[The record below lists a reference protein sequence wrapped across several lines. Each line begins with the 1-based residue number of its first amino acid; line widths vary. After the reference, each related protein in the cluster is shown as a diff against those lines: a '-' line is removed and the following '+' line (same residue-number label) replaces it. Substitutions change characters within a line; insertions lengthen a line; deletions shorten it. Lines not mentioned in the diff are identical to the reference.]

1 MDTSRRTRR
10 LGILCLIGLLVM
22 ITTVPPQTGYTAR
35 LATEEAPTKKTAPR
49 GTAQGGGRDGKG
61 ATERTISFNLRNAD
75 IVQVINLISE
85 LTGKSFLVDD
95 KVRGKV
101 TIIAPTEVTL
111 EEAYQIFLSVLE
123 IQGFTIVPQGPI
135 IKIIPSRD
143 VKDNPIPTAT
153 NTQHP
158 FSPTTESFVTQL
170 VPLQY
175 ADANDIRGLLTPL
188 VSKESSLLA
197 YAPTNSLIVTDTVAN
212 INRLLKIITALDVEA
227 PSAIFRVVML
237 KFAQAE
243 QIANALRSA
252 VEGLGGA
259 GGPDTGTGA
268 PPGAEAAPPPPSG
281 QPATRGRRP
290 AQASAGQRAQRGPR
304 IVPDARTNSLVLIAT
319 RADMSTLEDLIAKLD
334 VRTPEGRGQIHV
346 YYLQYANAEELAQVL
361 TAQAGEITRT
371 LTPTTTPSTGPST
384 PPGGLPPTTPG
395 GGLPP
400 TTSTLG
406 TQTTRRQGVVG
417 GTTPLGISIVA
428 DKPTNSLVIT
438 APPEAYVL
446 IKEVIQKLDVR
457 RSQVLV
463 ETLIAEVTL
472 NKAQNL
478 GVEWRAINS
487 PDGTQ
492 VFASSTGSGQTGLLN
507 STLSPIGGAGTGTGT
522 GIGTTSALAGLTSLA
537 SQGFLIG
544 LLRTLTITP
553 DPSNPNS
560 TVQILNIP
568 LLLRAFQGDTDVNIL
583 STPNLLT
590 TDNEEAEIIIGEE
603 RPFLRQA
610 QDTPIG
616 GVATSTSTIRT
627 FDFKDTGITL
637 RITPQ
642 ISQGKTVRLKLLQ
655 EVKAFVSESE
665 VGAVT
670 TTKRS
675 AKTTVIVDDSQTIV
689 IGGLISNDNNEAKT
703 SVPCLG
709 NIPIFGWAFKQTS
722 ILKRKT
728 NLLIFLTPHIITSP
742 EDIDRVTTHEIQR
755 REQAPAIEERLRQG
769 QPQDNL
775 ELLLN

>member
-1 MDTSRRTRR
+1 MDTSRRFRR
-10 LGILCLIGLLVM
+10 LDILCLIGLL
-22 ITTVPPQTGYTAR
+22 IIIAAIPPQTGYTAR
-35 LATEEAPTKKTAPR
+35 LATEEAPSRRAAPR
-49 GTAQGGGRDGKG
+49 GTAQDGVRDGKG
-61 ATERTISFNLRNAD
+61 AAERTISFNLRNAD

-111 EEAYQIFLSVLE
+111 DEAYQIFLSVLE

-153 NTQHP
+153 DTQHP

-170 VPLQY
+170 IPLQY

-212 INRLLKIITALDVEA
+212 INRLLKIITALDVES
-227 PSAIFRVVML
+227 PSAIFKVVML

-252 VEGLGGA
+252 VEGLTGA
-259 GGPDTGTGA
+259 GGADAGTGA
-268 PPGAEAAPPPPSG
+268 PTGAEAAPAPG
-281 QPATRGRRP
+281 VQPTARGRRP
-290 AQASAGQRAQRGPR
+290 AQASAGQRTQRGSR
-304 IVPDARTNSLVLIAT
+304 IIPDARTNSLVLIAT
-319 RADMSTLEDLIAKLD
+319 RADMGTLEDLITKLD
-334 VRTPEGRGQIHV
+334 IRTPEGRGQIHV

-371 LTPTTTPSTGPST
+371 LTPTTTPLPGQSTT
-384 PPGGLPPTTPG
+384 PGGLPPTTP

-417 GTTPLGISIVA
+417 GTTATGISIVA

-438 APPEAYVL
+438 APPEAYAL
-446 IKEVIQKLDVR
+446 IKEIIQKLDVR

-472 NKAQNL
+472 NKAQSL

-487 PDGTQ
+487 PNGTQ
-492 VFASSTGSGQTGLLN
+492 VFASSTGTAQTGLLN
-507 STLSPIGGAGTGTGT
+507 STLGPIGGSGTGSTAT
-522 GIGTTSALAGLTSLA
+522 PTNPLAGLTSLA

-544 LLRTLTITP
+544 LLRTITITP

-590 TDNEEAEIIIGEE
+590 MDNEEAEIVIGEN
-603 RPFLRQA
+603 RPILRQA

-616 GVATSTSTIRT
+616 GVASTSSIVRT
-627 FDFKDTGITL
+627 FDFKDLGITL
-637 RITPQ
+637 RVTPQ
-642 ISQGKTVRLKLLQ
+642 ISQGKTVRLKLAQ
-655 EVKAFVSESE
+655 EVTAFVSETE

-689 IGGLISNDNNEAKT
+689 IGGLISNDSNEAKS

-722 ILKRKT
+722 VSKRKT

-742 EDIDRVTTHEIQR
+742 EDIDRVTTHERQR
-755 REQAPAIEERLRQG
+755 LEQAPAVEERLRQG

>member
-10 LGILCLIGLLVM
+10 LGILCLIGLLVTL
-22 ITTVPPQTGYTAR
+22 TTVPPQTGYTAR
-35 LATEEAPTKKTAPR
+35 LATEEAPTRKAAPR
-49 GTAQGGGRDGKG
+49 GTVQDRGRDGKG
-61 ATERTISFNLRNAD
+61 TTERTISFNLRNAD

-153 NTQHP
+153 DTQHS

-197 YAPTNSLIVTDTVAN
+197 YAPTNSLIVTDTVSN
-212 INRLLKIITALDVEA
+212 INRLLKIITALDVES
-227 PSAIFRVVML
+227 PSAIFKVVML

-252 VEGLGGA
+252 VEGLAAG
-259 GGPDTGTGA
+259 GGPDAGTGA
-268 PPGAEAAPPPPSG
+268 PPGAEAAPPPG
-281 QPATRGRRP
+281 VQPAARGRRP

-319 RADMSTLEDLIAKLD
+319 RADMGTLEDLIAKLD

-371 LTPTTTPSTGPST
+371 LTPTTTPTGQPTPS
-384 PPGGLPPTTPG
+384 GGPPPTTP

-400 TTSTLG
+400 TTSTVG

-472 NKAQNL
+472 NKVQNL

-492 VFASSTGSGQTGLLN
+492 VFASSTGSPQTGLLN
-507 STLSPIGGAGTGTGT
+507 STLSPIGGTGTSTGTGS
-522 GIGTTSALAGLTSLA
+522 TSVLAGLTSLA
-537 SQGFLIG
+537 SQGYLIG

-568 LLLRAFQGDTDVNIL
+568 LLIRAFQGDTDVNIL

-675 AKTTVIVDDSQTIV
+675 AKTTVIMDDNQTIV

-709 NIPIFGWAFKQTS
+709 NIPILGWAFKQTS

-728 NLLIFLTPHIITSP
+728 NLLIFLTPHIVTSP
-742 EDIDRVTTHEIQR
+742 EDIDRITTHERQR
-755 REQAPAIEERLRQG
+755 GEQAPAIEERLRQG

>member
-1 MDTSRRTRR
+1 MNTSRSTGR
-10 LGILCLIGLLVM
+10 LGTLCLIGLLVM
-22 ITTVPPQTGYTAR
+22 GTAVPPRVAYTAR
-35 LATEEAPTKKTAPR
+35 LATEESPARKPVQR
-49 GTAQGGGRDGKG
+49 GPAQAGGRDGQRDGKG
-61 ATERTISFNLRNAD
+61 ASERTISFNLRNAD

-85 LTGKSFLVDD
+85 VTGKSFLVDD

-101 TIIAPTEVTL
+101 TIIAPTEVTI

-153 NTQHP
+153 DARHA

-170 VPLQY
+170 IPLQY

-197 YAPTNSLIVTDTVAN
+197 YAPTNSLIVTDTVGN
-212 INRLLKIITALDVEA
+212 INRLLKIITALDVES
-227 PSAIFRVVML
+227 PSAIFKVVML

-252 VEGLGGA
+252 LEGLGTDA
-259 GGPDTGTGA
+259 GPGA
-268 PPGAEAAPPPPSG
+268 PPGAEAAPQPGAPP
-281 QPATRGRRP
+281 AARGRRP
-290 AQASAGQRAQRGPR
+290 AQAAAGQRSQRGPR
-304 IVPDARTNSLVLIAT
+304 IIPDVRTNSLVLIAT
-319 RADMSTLEDLIAKLD
+319 RADMSIIEDLLVKLD
-334 VRTPEGRGQIHV
+334 IRTPEGRGQIHV

-361 TAQAGEITRT
+361 TAQAGEIART
-371 LTPTTTPSTGPST
+371 LTPSTTPGGQPPPGALPPT
-384 PPGGLPPTTPG
+384 PGGLPPTSTTGTP
-395 GGLPP
+395 
-400 TTSTLG
+400 
-406 TQTTRRQGVVG
+406 TRRQGVVG
-417 GTTPLGISIVA
+417 GTTASGISIVA

-438 APPEAYVL
+438 APPEAYTL
-446 IKEVIQKLDVR
+446 LKEIIQKLDVR

-463 ETLIAEVTL
+463 ESLIAEVTM
-472 NKAQNL
+472 NRAEQL

-487 PDGTQ
+487 PNGTQ
-492 VFASSTGSGQTGLLN
+492 IFASSTGSPQTGLLN
-507 STLSPIGGAGTGTGT
+507 QTLGPIGGSGTNGSTG
-522 GIGTTSALAGLTSLA
+522 GLANALTSLA

-544 LLRTLTITP
+544 LLRTITITP

-560 TVQILNIP
+560 SIQLLNIP
-568 LLLRAFQGDTDVNIL
+568 LLLKAFQGDTNVNIL

-590 TDNEEAEIIIGEE
+590 TDNEEAEIVIGEQ

-610 QDTPIG
+610 QDTPLG
-616 GVATSTSTIRT
+616 GVAASTSTIRT

-637 RITPQ
+637 RVTPQ
-642 ISQGKTVRLKLLQ
+642 ISQGKTVRLKLDQ
-655 EVKAFVSESE
+655 KVEAFVSESE

-670 TTKRS
+670 TTKRQ
-675 AKTTVIVDDSQTIV
+675 AKTTVIVDDNQTIV
-689 IGGLISNDNNEAKT
+689 IGGLISNDNNEAKS

-709 NIPIFGWAFKQTS
+709 NIPLLGFVFKQTS
-722 ILKRKT
+722 ASKRKT

-742 EDIDRVTTHEIQR
+742 EDIDRITDHQR
-755 REQAPAIEERLRQG
+755 QRTEQAPAVEERLRQG

>member
-1 MDTSRRTRR
+1 MDTSRRSRR
-10 LGILCLIGLLVM
+10 LGILCLIGLLVV

-35 LATEEAPTKKTAPR
+35 LATEEAPTKKAAPR
-49 GTAQGGGRDGKG
+49 GTAQDGRRDGKD
-61 ATERTISFNLRNAD
+61 AVERTISFNLRNAD

-153 NTQHP
+153 DTQHP

-197 YAPTNSLIVTDTVAN
+197 YAPTNSLIVTDTVSN
-212 INRLLKIITALDVEA
+212 INRLLKIITALDVES
-227 PSAIFRVVML
+227 PSTMFKVVTL

-252 VEGLGGA
+252 VEGLAG
-259 GGPDTGTGA
+259 GGPDAGAGA
-268 PPGAEAAPPPPSG
+268 PTGAEAAPQPG
-281 QPATRGRRP
+281 VQPAARGRRP
-290 AQASAGQRAQRGPR
+290 SQAAAGQRTQRGPR
-304 IVPDARTNSLVLIAT
+304 IIPDTRTNNLVLIAT

-361 TAQAGEITRT
+361 TAQAGEIART
-371 LTPTTTPSTGPST
+371 LTPTTTPSIGQST
-384 PPGGLPPTTPG
+384 TPGGLPPTTPG
-395 GGLPP
+395 GLPP
-400 TTSTLG
+400 TTSTVG

-446 IKEVIQKLDVR
+446 IKEIIQKLDVR

-463 ETLIAEVTL
+463 ESLIAEVTL
-472 NKAQNL
+472 NKAQQL

-487 PDGTQ
+487 PNGTQ

-507 STLSPIGGAGTGTGT
+507 STLGPISGTGAGSTGTT
-522 GIGTTSALAGLTSLA
+522 NPLTSLA
-537 SQGFLIG
+537 SQGFLVG
-544 LLRTLTITP
+544 LLRTITIVT

-560 TVQILNIP
+560 STQILNIP

-590 TDNEEAEIIIGEE
+590 TDNEEAEIVIGEQ

-610 QDTPIG
+610 QDTPSG
-616 GVATSTSTIRT
+616 GIVSTVRT
-627 FDFKDTGITL
+627 FEFKDTGITL
-637 RITPQ
+637 RVTPQ
-642 ISQGKTVRLKLLQ
+642 ISQGKTVRLKLAQ
-655 EVKAFVSESE
+655 EVTAFVSESE

-675 AKTTVIVDDSQTIV
+675 AKTTVIVDDNQTIV

-703 SVPCLG
+703 QVPCLG

-722 ILKRKT
+722 VSKRKT

-742 EDIDRVTTHEIQR
+742 EDIDRVTTHERQR
-755 REQAPAIEERLRQG
+755 LEQAPAVEERLRQG

>member
-10 LGILCLIGLLVM
+10 LGILCLIGLLVV

-35 LATEEAPTKKTAPR
+35 LATEEATSKKAAPR
-49 GTAQGGGRDGKG
+49 ETAQEGGRDRKG

-153 NTQHP
+153 DTQHP

-197 YAPTNSLIVTDTVAN
+197 YAPTNSLIVTDTVSN
-212 INRLLKIITALDVEA
+212 INRLLKIITALDVES
-227 PSAIFRVVML
+227 PSAIFKVVML

-268 PPGAEAAPPPPSG
+268 PPGAEAAPPPGG
-281 QPATRGRRP
+281 QPAARGRRP

-334 VRTPEGRGQIHV
+334 IRTPEGRGQIHV

-371 LTPTTTPSTGPST
+371 LNPSTTPPGAPTT
-384 PPGGLPPTTPG
+384 PGGLPPTTPG
-395 GGLPP
+395 GLPP
-400 TTSTLG
+400 TTSTVG

-438 APPEAYVL
+438 APPEAYAL
-446 IKEVIQKLDVR
+446 IKEIIQKLDVR

-472 NKAQNL
+472 NKALSL

-487 PDGTQ
+487 PNGTQ
-492 VFASSTGSGQTGLLN
+492 VFASSTGSAQTGLLN
-507 STLSPIGGAGTGTGT
+507 STLGPIGGSSTGSTAVPT
-522 GIGTTSALAGLTSLA
+522 NPLAGLTSLA
-537 SQGFLIG
+537 SQGFLVG
-544 LLRTLTITP
+544 LLRTITITP

-560 TVQILNIP
+560 TIQILNIP

-583 STPNLLT
+583 STPNLVT

-603 RPFLRQA
+603 RPFLRSEQS
-610 QDTPIG
+610 TPLG
-616 GVATSTSTIRT
+616 GVVNNSSTVRT
-627 FDFKDTGITL
+627 FEFKDTGITL

-675 AKTTVIVDDSQTIV
+675 AKTTVIVDDNQTIV
-689 IGGLISNDNNEAKT
+689 IGGLISNDSNEAKT

-709 NIPIFGWAFKQTS
+709 NIPIFGWAFKQSS
-722 ILKRKT
+722 ISKRKT
-728 NLLIFLTPHIITSP
+728 NLLIFMTPHIITSQ
-742 EDIDRVTTHEIQR
+742 EDIDRVTTHERQR
-755 REQAPAIEERLRQG
+755 LEQAPAIEEQLRQG

>member
-10 LGILCLIGLLVM
+10 LGILCLVGLLVM

-35 LATEEAPTKKTAPR
+35 LATEEAPTKKVTPR
-49 GTAQGGGRDGKG
+49 GTAQDGGRDGKG

-153 NTQHP
+153 DTQHP

-197 YAPTNSLIVTDTVAN
+197 YAPTNSLIVTDTVSN

-252 VEGLGGA
+252 VEGLAAA
-259 GGPDTGTGA
+259 GGPDAGTGA
-268 PPGAEAAPPPPSG
+268 PPGAEAAPPPG
-281 QPATRGRRP
+281 VQPAARGRRP

-319 RADMSTLEDLIAKLD
+319 RADMGTLEDLIAKLD
-334 VRTPEGRGQIHV
+334 IRTPEGRGQIHV

-361 TAQAGEITRT
+361 TAQAGEIART
-371 LTPTTTPSTGPST
+371 LTPTTTPTGQSTT
-384 PPGGLPPTTPG
+384 PGGLPPTTPG
-395 GGLPP
+395 GLPP
-400 TTSTLG
+400 TTSTVG

-417 GTTPLGISIVA
+417 GTTPLGLSIVA

-446 IKEVIQKLDVR
+446 IKEIIQKLDVR

-463 ETLIAEVTL
+463 ETLIAEVTM
-472 NKAQNL
+472 NRAQSL

-487 PDGTQ
+487 PNGTQ
-492 VFASSTGSGQTGLLN
+492 VFASSTGSAQTGLLN
-507 STLSPIGGAGTGTGT
+507 ATLGPIGGSSTGGTAVPTNP
-522 GIGTTSALAGLTSLA
+522 LAGLTSLA

-590 TDNEEAEIIIGEE
+590 TDNEEAEIIIGEQ
-603 RPFLRQA
+603 RPFLRSEQS
-610 QDTPIG
+610 TPLG
-616 GVATSTSTIRT
+616 GVVSNSTVRT
-627 FDFKDTGITL
+627 FEFKDTGITL

-642 ISQGKTVRLKLLQ
+642 ISQGKTVRLKLDQ
-655 EVKAFVSESE
+655 KVENFVSESE

-675 AKTTVIVDDSQTIV
+675 AKTTVIVDDNQTIV
-689 IGGLISNDNNEAKT
+689 IGGLISNENNEAKS

-722 ILKRKT
+722 TSKRKS

-742 EDIDRVTTHEIQR
+742 EDIDRVTTHERQR
-755 REQAPAIEERLRQG
+755 LEQAPAIEERLRQG

>member
-1 MDTSRRTRR
+1 
-10 LGILCLIGLLVM
+10 
-22 ITTVPPQTGYTAR
+22 
-35 LATEEAPTKKTAPR
+35 
-49 GTAQGGGRDGKG
+49 
-61 ATERTISFNLRNAD
+61 
-75 IVQVINLISE
+75 
-85 LTGKSFLVDD
+85 
-95 KVRGKV
+95 
-101 TIIAPTEVTL
+101 
-111 EEAYQIFLSVLE
+111 
-123 IQGFTIVPQGPI
+123 
-135 IKIIPSRD
+135 
-143 VKDNPIPTAT
+143 
-153 NTQHP
+153 
-158 FSPTTESFVTQL
+158 
-170 VPLQY
+170 
-175 ADANDIRGLLTPL
+175 
-188 VSKESSLLA
+188 
-197 YAPTNSLIVTDTVAN
+197 
-212 INRLLKIITALDVEA
+212 
-227 PSAIFRVVML
+227 
-237 KFAQAE
+237 
-243 QIANALRSA
+243 
-252 VEGLGGA
+252 
-259 GGPDTGTGA
+259 
-268 PPGAEAAPPPPSG
+268 
-281 QPATRGRRP
+281 
-290 AQASAGQRAQRGPR
+290 
-304 IVPDARTNSLVLIAT
+304 
-319 RADMSTLEDLIAKLD
+319 
-334 VRTPEGRGQIHV
+334 
-346 YYLQYANAEELAQVL
+346 
-361 TAQAGEITRT
+361 
-371 LTPTTTPSTGPST
+371 
-384 PPGGLPPTTPG
+384 
-395 GGLPP
+395 
-400 TTSTLG
+400 
-406 TQTTRRQGVVG
+406 VG

-438 APPEAYVL
+438 APPEAYAL
-446 IKEVIQKLDVR
+446 IKEIIQKLDVR

-463 ETLIAEVTL
+463 ESLIAEVTL
-472 NKAQNL
+472 NKAQSL

-492 VFASSTGSGQTGLLN
+492 IFASSTGSAQTGLLN
-507 STLSPIGGAGTGTGT
+507 STLGPIGGTGTGT
-522 GIGTTSALAGLTSLA
+522 GSTSPLAGLTSLA
-537 SQGFLIG
+537 SQGFLLG

-590 TDNEEAEIIIGEE
+590 TDNEEAEIVIGEQ

-655 EVKAFVSESE
+655 EVKAFISESE

-709 NIPIFGWAFKQTS
+709 TIPIFGWAFKQTTT
-722 ILKRKT
+722 LKRKT

-742 EDIDRVTTHEIQR
+742 EDIDRVTTHERQR

>member
-10 LGILCLIGLLVM
+10 LGIVCLIGLLVM

-35 LATEEAPTKKTAPR
+35 LATEEAPAKKITPR
-49 GTAQGGGRDGKG
+49 GTAQDGKRDGKG

-75 IVQVINLISE
+75 IVQVVNLISE

-101 TIIAPTEVTL
+101 TIIAPTEVTP

-153 NTQHP
+153 DTQHS

-212 INRLLKIITALDVEA
+212 INRLLKIITALDVES
-227 PSAIFRVVML
+227 PSAIFKVVML

-259 GGPDTGTGA
+259 GGPDAGTGA
-268 PPGAEAAPPPPSG
+268 PTGAEAPPATSG
-281 QPATRGRRP
+281 QPTTRGRRP

-304 IVPDARTNSLVLIAT
+304 IVPDPRTNSLVLIAT
-319 RADMSTLEDLIAKLD
+319 RADMGTLEDLIAKLD

-371 LTPTTTPSTGPST
+371 LTPTTTPTGQSTL
-384 PPGGLPPTTPG
+384 PGGQPPTTP

-400 TTSTLG
+400 TTSTVG
-406 TQTTRRQGVVG
+406 TQTTRRQGVIG

-438 APPEAYVL
+438 SPPEAYAL
-446 IKEVIQKLDVR
+446 IKEIIQKLDVR

-472 NKAQNL
+472 NRALSL

-487 PDGTQ
+487 PNGTQ
-492 VFASSTGSGQTGLLN
+492 IFASSTGSAQTGLLN
-507 STLSPIGGAGTGTGT
+507 ATLGPIGGSGTGSTGVPT
-522 GIGTTSALAGLTSLA
+522 NPLAGLTSLA

-590 TDNEEAEIIIGEE
+590 TDNEEAEIVIGEQ
-603 RPFLRQA
+603 RPFLRSEQS
-610 QDTPIG
+610 TPLG
-616 GVATSTSTIRT
+616 GVVSNSTVRT
-627 FDFKDTGITL
+627 FEFKDTGITL

-642 ISQGKTVRLKLLQ
+642 ISQGKTVRLKLDQ
-655 EVKAFVSESE
+655 KVEAFVSESE

-675 AKTTVIVDDSQTIV
+675 AKTTVIVDDNQTIV
-689 IGGLISNDNNEAKT
+689 IGGLIANENNEAKS

-709 NIPIFGWAFKQTS
+709 NIPIFGWAFKQS
-722 ILKRKT
+722 SASKRKV

-742 EDIDRVTTHEIQR
+742 EDIDRVTTHERQR
-755 REQAPAIEERLRQG
+755 IEQAPAVEERLRQG

>member
-1 MDTSRRTRR
+1 
-10 LGILCLIGLLVM
+10 
-22 ITTVPPQTGYTAR
+22 
-35 LATEEAPTKKTAPR
+35 
-49 GTAQGGGRDGKG
+49 
-61 ATERTISFNLRNAD
+61 LRNAD

-111 EEAYQIFLSVLE
+111 DEAYQIFLSVLE

-135 IKIIPSRD
+135 IKIVPSRD

-153 NTQHP
+153 DTQHP
-158 FSPTTESFVTQL
+158 FSPATESFVTQL

-227 PSAIFRVVML
+227 PSAIFKVVML

-252 VEGLGGA
+252 VEGLPEPGA
-259 GGPDTGTGA
+259 GTAA
-268 PPGAEAAPPPPSG
+268 PPGAEAAPPPG
-281 QPATRGRRP
+281 VQPAARGRRP
-290 AQASAGQRAQRGPR
+290 AQATAGQRTQRGPR
-304 IVPDARTNSLVLIAT
+304 IIPDARTNSLVLIAT
-319 RADMSTLEDLIAKLD
+319 RADMNTLEDLIVKLD

-361 TAQAGEITRT
+361 TAQSGEITRT
-371 LTPTTTPSTGPST
+371 LSPTTTPTGAPPT
-384 PPGGLPPTTPG
+384 PGGLPPPTPG
-395 GGLPP
+395 GLPPPTPGGLPP
-400 TTSTLG
+400 TTSTVG

-438 APPEAYVL
+438 APPEAYAL
-446 IKEVIQKLDVR
+446 IKEIIQKLDVR

-472 NKAQNL
+472 NKALSL

-487 PDGTQ
+487 PNGTQ
-492 VFASSTGSGQTGLLN
+492 VFASSTGSTQTGLLN
-507 STLSPIGGAGTGTGT
+507 STLAPIGGATT
-522 GIGTTSALAGLTSLA
+522 GTTSTPTNPLAGLTSLA
-537 SQGFLIG
+537 SQGFLVG
-544 LLRTLTITP
+544 LLRTITITP

-583 STPNLLT
+583 STPNLVT
-590 TDNEEAEIIIGEE
+590 TDNEEAEIIVGEE
-603 RPFLRQA
+603 RPFLRSEQT
-610 QDTPIG
+610 QPLG
-616 GVATSTSTIRT
+616 GVVNNTSTVRT
-627 FDFKDTGITL
+627 FDFKNTGITL
-637 RITPQ
+637 RVTPQ
-642 ISQGKTVRLKLLQ
+642 ISQGKTVRLKLVQ
-655 EVKAFVSESE
+655 EVKNFVSESE

-670 TTKRS
+670 TTLRS
-675 AKTTVIVDDSQTIV
+675 AKTTVIVDDTQTIV
-689 IGGLISNDNNEAKT
+689 IGGLISNDSNEAKT

-709 NIPIFGWAFKQTS
+709 NIPIFGWAFKQSS
-722 ILKRKT
+722 ISKRKT

-742 EDIDRVTTHEIQR
+742 EDIDRVTTHERQR
-755 REQAPAIEERLRQG
+755 LEQAPAIEEQLRQG

>member
-1 MDTSRRTRR
+1 MDTLRRSRR
-10 LGILCLIGLLVM
+10 LGTLYLIGLLVM
-22 ITTVPPQTGYTAR
+22 TITVPPQTGYTAR
-35 LATEEAPTKKTAPR
+35 LATEEAPTTKAAPR
-49 GTAQGGGRDGKG
+49 GTAQDGSRERKD
-61 ATERTISFNLRNAD
+61 AAERTISFNLRNAD

-101 TIIAPTEVTL
+101 TIIAPTEVTP

-153 NTQHP
+153 DTQHS

-212 INRLLKIITALDVEA
+212 INRLLKIITALDVES
-227 PSAIFRVVML
+227 PSAIFKVVML

-259 GGPDTGTGA
+259 GGPDAGTGA
-268 PPGAEAAPPPPSG
+268 PTGAEAPPAPSG
-281 QPATRGRRP
+281 QPTTRGRRP

-304 IVPDARTNSLVLIAT
+304 IVPDPRTNSLVLIAT
-319 RADMSTLEDLIAKLD
+319 RADMGTLEDLIAKLD

-371 LTPTTTPSTGPST
+371 LTPTTTPTGQSTL
-384 PPGGLPPTTPG
+384 PGGQPPTTP

-400 TTSTLG
+400 TTSTVG
-406 TQTTRRQGVVG
+406 TQTTRRQGVIG

-438 APPEAYVL
+438 APPEAYTL
-446 IKEVIQKLDVR
+446 IKEIIQKLDVR

-472 NKAQNL
+472 NRALSL

-487 PDGTQ
+487 PNGTQ
-492 VFASSTGSGQTGLLN
+492 VFASSTGSAQTGLLN
-507 STLSPIGGAGTGTGT
+507 STLGPIGGSSTGSTGVST
-522 GIGTTSALAGLTSLA
+522 NPLAGLTSLA

-590 TDNEEAEIIIGEE
+590 TDNEEAEIVIGEQ
-603 RPFLRQA
+603 RPFLRSEQS
-610 QDTPIG
+610 TPLG
-616 GVATSTSTIRT
+616 GVVSNSTVRT
-627 FDFKDTGITL
+627 FEFKDTGITL

-642 ISQGKTVRLKLLQ
+642 ISQGKTVRLKLDQ
-655 EVKAFVSESE
+655 KVEAFVSESE

-675 AKTTVIVDDSQTIV
+675 AKTTVIVDDNQTIV
-689 IGGLISNDNNEAKT
+689 IGGLIANENNEAKT

-722 ILKRKT
+722 ASKRKV

-742 EDIDRVTTHEIQR
+742 EDIDRVTTHERQR
-755 REQAPAIEERLRQG
+755 IEQAPAVEERLRQG

>member
-10 LGILCLIGLLVM
+10 LGILCLIALLVM

-35 LATEEAPTKKTAPR
+35 LATEEAPAKKITPR
-49 GTAQGGGRDGKG
+49 GTAQDGKRDGKG

-75 IVQVINLISE
+75 IVQVVNLISE

-101 TIIAPTEVTL
+101 TIIAPTEVTP

-153 NTQHP
+153 DTQHS

-212 INRLLKIITALDVEA
+212 INRLLKIITALDVES
-227 PSAIFRVVML
+227 PSAIFKVVML

-259 GGPDTGTGA
+259 GGPDAGTGA
-268 PPGAEAAPPPPSG
+268 PTGAEAPPAPSG
-281 QPATRGRRP
+281 QPTTRGRRP

-304 IVPDARTNSLVLIAT
+304 IVPDPRTNSLVLIAT
-319 RADMSTLEDLIAKLD
+319 RADMGTLEDLIAKLD

-371 LTPTTTPSTGPST
+371 LTPTTTPTGQSTL
-384 PPGGLPPTTPG
+384 PGGQPPTTP

-400 TTSTLG
+400 TTSTVG
-406 TQTTRRQGVVG
+406 TQTTRRQGVIG

-438 APPEAYVL
+438 APPEAYTL
-446 IKEVIQKLDVR
+446 IKEIIQKLDVR

-472 NKAQNL
+472 NRALSL

-487 PDGTQ
+487 PNGTQ
-492 VFASSTGSGQTGLLN
+492 VFASSTGSAQTGLLN
-507 STLSPIGGAGTGTGT
+507 STLGPIGGSSTGSTGVST
-522 GIGTTSALAGLTSLA
+522 NPLAGLTSLA

-590 TDNEEAEIIIGEE
+590 TDNEEAEIVIGEQ
-603 RPFLRQA
+603 RPFLRSEQS
-610 QDTPIG
+610 TPLG
-616 GVATSTSTIRT
+616 GVVSNSTVRT
-627 FDFKDTGITL
+627 FEFKDTGITL

-642 ISQGKTVRLKLLQ
+642 ISQGKTVRLKLDQ
-655 EVKAFVSESE
+655 KVEAFVSESE

-675 AKTTVIVDDSQTIV
+675 AKTTVIVDDNQTIV
-689 IGGLISNDNNEAKT
+689 IGGLIANENNEAKT

-722 ILKRKT
+722 ASKRKV

-742 EDIDRVTTHEIQR
+742 EDIDRVTTHERQR
-755 REQAPAIEERLRQG
+755 IEQAPAVEERLRQG